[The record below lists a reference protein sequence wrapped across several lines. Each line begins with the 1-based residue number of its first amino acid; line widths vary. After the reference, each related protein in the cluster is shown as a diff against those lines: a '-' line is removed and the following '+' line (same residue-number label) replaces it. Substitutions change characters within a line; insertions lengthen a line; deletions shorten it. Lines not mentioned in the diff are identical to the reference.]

1 LKLIDGISHYDEV
14 IASLGNAP
22 VVKGSDYAAVGLS
35 AVGIE
40 PVATFALVYGSGV
53 VTLGEGTSTR
63 TGNPVLASDTVSSA
77 LQEAAD
83 ADEVAAI
90 ILRLDSP
97 GGSALAS
104 ELVWRALQQARL
116 GGKPVIASISDVAAS
131 GGYYIAVGADQVVAP
146 AGSLTGSIGV
156 YVMRPV
162 LGGLFEK
169 LGIGV
174 QPITRGAHAD
184 LLLSSQP
191 LSEASRE
198 RLRAEIAGIYELFL
212 RRVATGR
219 SLDPDRVDTL
229 GQGRVWTGAQA
240 VEAGLVDGIGGLRA
254 AVSRAKDKLGIDP
267 SADVALMTFPAPKS
281 MAQQISEAL
290 NGLRARTLSELMI
303 PETLRALEPWLV
315 GVPEGVPA
323 LLPPVFVD
331 IR

>member
-1 LKLIDGISHYDEV
+1 M
-14 IASLGNAP
+14 
-22 VVKGSDYAAVGLS
+22 
-35 AVGIE
+35 
-40 PVATFALVYGSGV
+40 
-53 VTLGEGTSTR
+53 
-63 TGNPVLASDTVSSA
+63 
-77 LQEAAD
+77 
-83 ADEVAAI
+83 
-90 ILRLDSP
+90 
-97 GGSALAS
+97 
-104 ELVWRALQQARL
+104 
-116 GGKPVIASISDVAAS
+116 
-131 GGYYIAVGADQVVAP
+131 VAP

-162 LGGLFEK
+162 LGRMFEK

-174 QPITRGAHAD
+174 QPITRGARAD

-212 RRVATGR
+212 RRVAVGR
-219 SLDPDRVDTL
+219 SLDPAQVDRL

-240 VEAGLVDGIGGLRA
+240 VEAGLVDGVGGLRA
-254 AVSRAKDKLGIDP
+254 AVNRAKSKLGIDP

-281 MAQQISEAL
+281 MVEQISEAL
-290 NGLRARTLSELMI
+290 DGLRVRTLSELMI

-315 GVPEGVPA
+315 GVPEGAPA